1 MGVAVAACT
10 ADSET
15 KTALEPTAEPTT
27 IHQAPT
33 LTPDST
39 PAESPTAVP
48 ILKPTKHRF
57 RLLCRRRTRRV
68 PRSHS

>member
-15 KTALEPTAEPTT
+15 KTALEPTT

-33 LTPDST
+33 LTPDAT

-48 ILKPTKHRF
+48 ILKPTKYRF

-68 PRSHS
+68 PRSHL